1 MKKRISS
8 LWIAIF
14 MVIIGVQFAF
24 AGGGKQLTNVQ
35 SAALLPTKPANQ

>member
-24 AGGGKQLTNVQ
+24 AGGA
-35 SAALLPTKPANQ
+35 SS